1 MGGDPTLVV
10 QMMCPQVRAF
20 AAVMVGGKI
29 FFRMRDWF
37 RGLQIVQ
44 ALVNQVD
51 TSRSLKPSGQIP

>member
-10 QMMCPQVRAF
+10 QMMCPQFRAF
-20 AAVMVGGKI
+20 AAVMVGKI